1 MDSELKRE
9 DGTEPNVGLMHAE
22 GDLTRM
28 PTKFKCGGQSFVRIC
43 IIIILTPSTRY
54 SYVKIMPSRTGAKRF
69 F

>member
-9 DGTEPNVGLMHAE
+9 DGTEPNVGLMHA
-22 GDLTRM
+22 DLTRM
-28 PTKFKCGGQSFVRIC
+28 PTKFRRGEQSFVGIC
-43 IIIILTPSTRY
+43 IIIILTPCTRY